1 MLAFIA
7 PSQLVSNPLVQTLP
21 LLLARETHDA
31 AVFHLAS
38 VIPRHIN
45 FLFQA
50 NESLSRE
57 TMTLLAKEMNSTK
70 PALRRAFCSVVGNV
84 LWQCGDLKSEA
95 SLAFANAVLPSLE
108 SNLKTTA
115 LNPLTSPPGPLAGYI
130 ALAVL
135 MGPLSRSG
143 KFGEQTP
150 FKFTLGGNILTTSR
164 LDCFVGDIITR
175 NPTVQSLVSTSTK
188 PSFLLWEK
196 VYKKTLDF
204 EEEKWL
210 IRACEATLTHCHAE
224 LEKSSSLRYV
234 TGPLSTFR
242 SGQTIDDDDLVLNL
256 GSCYCTSLWRVH
268 YPTLGEPFWLR
279 SNDQRS
285 NPPCSSIPSFESL
298 CILCS
303 LESLRMTP
311 STWERKQSLL

>member
-21 LLLARETHDA
+21 VLLARETHDA
-31 AVFHLAS
+31 AVSHLAS

-57 TMTLLAKEMNSTK
+57 TMTLLAKEMNSAK

-84 LWQCGDLKSEA
+84 MWQCGDLESEA

-115 LNPLTSPPGPLAGYI
+115 MNPLTSPPGPLAGYI

-150 FKFTLGGNILTTSR
+150 FKFTLGGNILTM
-164 LDCFVGDIITR
+164 
-175 NPTVQSLVSTSTK
+175 SLV
-188 PSFLLWEK
+188 
-196 VYKKTLDF
+196 
-204 EEEKWL
+204 L
-210 IRACEATLTHCHAE
+210 I
-224 LEKSSSLRYV
+224 V
-234 TGPLSTFR
+234 P
-242 SGQTIDDDDLVLNL
+242 
-256 GSCYCTSLWRVH
+256 
-268 YPTLGEPFWLR
+268 
-279 SNDQRS
+279 
-285 NPPCSSIPSFESL
+285 
-298 CILCS
+298 
-303 LESLRMTP
+303 
-311 STWERKQSLL
+311 